1 MDFTGPSNE
10 DNPYGSIMQM
20 LRPPDYGPSM
30 TTPINFGCSYP
41 MAFPNAPCQCEGGF
55 VWQDWG
61 NVELGLGN
69 SGDGF
74 DAVPNL
80 TSLQINPSLSASIPD
95 VVFHHEDAPFIAPS
109 NGAGAGP
116 NGEYPSNNFLNNET
130 SFLAAAS
137 GAQRTSHHIGRFHP
151 YLSTS
156 YRSNYGTM
164 PIPMPAVSMP
174 SIPAS
179 GTPPTAT
186 ALVASAAP
194 AATPSG
200 FTSTIPVP
208 PNPSPESLYLSLS
221 GQYIVPTSFGSDDP
235 FSQEVQSNLPIVRLK
250 KGPEVTT
257 KALDFN
263 HYCET
268 NGYNRSSA
276 MYHTKDRGRSRAA
289 TAQMYFQWANTRDFL
304 KQIVGYTAGLKLNLY
319 EIRYN
324 DGNGPV
330 ENLTSILLHRLGWN
344 VGTFEV
350 TARIFE
356 QAEHYAFNFQW
367 NPNSPAVST
376 NGRTATGLVRF
387 DKHNP
392 YEAWKGIQY
401 LFVAPGYFTNGITPL
416 YCIQNSDEEQI
427 ASKISAKSFAH
438 IILTLVQLVIANCL
452 AIAFTL
458 HSLAAFP

>member
-1 MDFTGPSNE
+1 MDFTGLSNG
-10 DNPYGSIMQM
+10 DDPYGPIMQM
-20 LRPPDYGPSM
+20 LQPPDYAPSM

-41 MAFPNAPCQCEGGF
+41 MAVPNAPCQREDEF
-55 VWQDWG
+55 VWQDQG
-61 NVELGLGN
+61 NVELGFGN
-69 SGDGF
+69 SGDSF
-74 DAVPNL
+74 DAIPNL
-80 TSLQINPSLSASIPD
+80 TSLQVNPSLS
-95 VVFHHEDAPFIAPS
+95 DAPFIAPS

-116 NGEYPSNNFLNNET
+116 YGEYPSNSSLNDET
-130 SFLAAAS
+130 SLLAATS
-137 GAQRTSHHIGRFHP
+137 GAQCTSRHSGRFHP

-164 PIPMPAVSMP
+164 PIPILPVSTP
-174 SIPAS
+174 CIPAP
-179 GTPPTAT
+179 GTPPTAPAPTAT
-186 ALVASAAP
+186 ALVPAAP
-194 AATPSG
+194 ASTVCTPTTPSG
-200 FTSTIPVP
+200 FTSTIPMP
-208 PNPSPESLYLSLS
+208 PNLSLESLYLSLS
-221 GQYIVPTSFGSDDP
+221 GQYIVPTSFGSDNQ
-235 FSQEVQSNLPIVRLK
+235 FSQEVQTNSPIIRPK

-263 HYCET
+263 HYCEM

-276 MYHTKDRGRSRAA
+276 MYHTKDCGRSRAA

-319 EIRYN
+319 EIRYDN
-324 DGNGPV
+324 GNGPV
-330 ENLTSILLHRLGWN
+330 ENLTSILLHCLSWN
-344 VGTFEV
+344 VGTFEA

-367 NPNSPAVST
+367 NPNSPA
-376 NGRTATGLVRF
+376 
-387 DKHNP
+387 HNP

-401 LFVAPGYFTNGITPL
+401 LFVAPGYFTNGRTPL
-416 YCIQNSDEEQI
+416 YCIQNSDEEQV

-438 IILTLVQLVIANCL
+438 IVLTLVQLIIANRL